1 MAKHHKQEK
10 AKGDV
15 EVDVDALFS
24 LPLTEFI
31 PARNAMAAQL
41 KAGGS
46 ADEANRVKALVKP
59 TVSAWVVNQ
68 LYWKHRNA
76 FDRLI
81 SAGQRFREAQ
91 ASQLSGNA
99 ADMRGAGE
107 QRREALEDLLRLAAR
122 LMSDA
127 GHSASPEAIRR
138 ISTTLEAMS
147 VYALLPD
154 APAPGRLTAD
164 VDPPGFDTLAALI
177 PATARTS
184 QSPRPSEDMRKL
196 EEARKTE
203 IAAAKLS
210 LREAEHVLKD
220 AQERFRSANS
230 AWEDAK
236 KAVDNA
242 TRTVEKATEHLQAL
256 LRP

>member
-1 MAKHHKQEK
+1 MAKHPKQEK

-15 EVDVDALFS
+15 QVDVDSLFS

-31 PARNAMAAQL
+31 PARNAMATQL
-41 KAGGS
+41 KASGRP
-46 ADEANRVKALVKP
+46 DEANRVKAIAKP

-68 LYWKHRNA
+68 LYWKHRDA

-81 SAGQRFREAQ
+81 SFTGTE
-91 ASQLSGNA
+91 
-99 ADMRGAGE
+99 MRAVGD
-107 QRREALEDLLRLAAR
+107 QRRDALENLLRLAAR
-122 LMSDA
+122 LMTDA
-127 GHSASPEAIRR
+127 GHNASLEAIRR

-177 PATARTS
+177 PATHRTH
-184 QSPRPSEDMRKL
+184 QSAKPQHDKRKL
-196 EEARKTE
+196 EEARKAE

-210 LREAEHVLKD
+210 LGEAEHVLKE
-220 AQERFRSANS
+220 AREHFHTVNS

-236 KAVDNA
+236 KAVEKA
-242 TRTVEKATEHLQAL
+242 SRTVEKATAHLQSL
-256 LRP
+256 LEP